1 MIMSDCDSVQVANC
15 KWLTFALVTRE
26 ALSLCVSRH
35 SVQLDAFFVNLQT
48 TVYVR
53 LTLHIQVGQPSNI
66 RPNFHKKIA
75 RRHMQCRTVLNF

>member
-1 MIMSDCDSVQVANC
+1 MIMSDCDCVQVVAI
-15 KWLTFALVTRE
+15 ALVTRE

-53 LTLHIQVGQPSNI
+53 LTLHIQVGQP
-66 RPNFHKKIA
+66 
-75 RRHMQCRTVLNF
+75 